1 MSFIK
6 FKNNLYTAEVRTNFG
21 IIQFATNN
29 FIYTKS
35 QKIFMDPHDRIFSL
49 LMSKTDE
56 ITWQTIIFDLVK
68 SEQMDPWDIDI
79 SLLTQKYIEILRG
92 LKEHDFRISGKVLLA
107 AAILLKLKSHR
118 LVGEELSE
126 LDRLLMG
133 VEEGLE
139 ELGFEEPGRIAK
151 LDEIPTLIPRT
162 PQPRQRKVSIYDL
175 VEALER
181 ALEVKKRRLL
191 HFIPPLNMEAPKKKK
206 DITEI
211 IREVYIKIRTFFVST
226 IKEKLT
232 FAKLLPSESRDD
244 KVHTF
249 IPLLH
254 LAQQNKIELIQDVP
268 FGEIQI
274 LLKSRGSEASRELEN
289 K

>member
-1 MSFIK
+1 
-6 FKNNLYTAEVRTNFG
+6 
-21 IIQFATNN
+21 
-29 FIYTKS
+29 
-35 QKIFMDPHDRIFSL
+35 MDPHERIFSIL
-49 LMSKTDE
+49 FSKADE

-68 SEQMDPWDIDI
+68 TEQMDPWDIDVSI
-79 SLLTQKYIEILRG
+79 LTQKYIDMLRTI
-92 LKEHDFRISGKVLLA
+92 KEHDFRVSGKVLLA
-107 AAILLKLKSHR
+107 AAILLKMKSNK
-118 LVGEELSE
+118 LVGEDLSE
-126 LDRLLMG
+126 LDRLLIG
-133 VEEGLE
+133 VEEEME
-139 ELGFEEPGRIAK
+139 ELGFDETASVEK
-151 LDEIPTLIPRT
+151 LGKIPTLIPRT
-162 PQPRQRKVSIYDL
+162 PQPRKRKVSIFDL

-191 HFIPPLNMEAPKKKK
+191 HSIPPLNMEAPKKKK

-254 LAQQNKIELIQDVP
+254 LAQQNKIELIQETP

-274 LLKSRGSEASRELEN
+274 LLKKKEENPEN
-289 K
+289 KAEAAAKQ

>member
-1 MSFIK
+1 
-6 FKNNLYTAEVRTNFG
+6 
-21 IIQFATNN
+21 
-29 FIYTKS
+29 
-35 QKIFMDPHDRIFSL
+35 MDPHERIFSIIS
-49 LMSKTDE
+49 SKADE
-56 ITWQTIIFDLVK
+56 ITWQNIIFELIK
-68 SEQMDPWDIDI
+68 TEQMNPWDIDV
-79 SLLTQKYIEILRG
+79 SLLTQKYIEILRS

-107 AAILLKLKSHR
+107 AAILLKLKSNK

-126 LDRLLMG
+126 LDRLLVG
-133 VEEGLE
+133 VEEEME
-139 ELGFEEPGRIAK
+139 ELGFEEPPHIEK
-151 LDEIPTLIPRT
+151 LTEIPTLIPRT

-191 HFIPPLNMEAPKKKK
+191 HSIPPMNVEAPKKKK

-211 IREVYIKIRTFFVST
+211 IRDVYIKIRTFFVSSM
-226 IKEKLT
+226 KDKLT
-232 FAKLLPSESRDD
+232 FGKLLPSESRED

-254 LAQQNKIELIQDVP
+254 LAQQNKIELVQESA

-274 LLKSRGSEASRELEN
+274 LLKRKEEAPAEN
-289 K
+289 KSEEAAAQ